1 MVLPVGGNRYMFSNN
16 MINKA
21 FQRVSRSIIISSL
34 VLALGVGLFGYSVVH
49 FISEKRNME
58 HLNDIIVADYD
69 DKTGRI
75 AYGDF
80 VGFFQFAVY
89 GDDLGYYI
97 AYDEDFIYIISLKD
111 KDYDYYADLF
121 DQSDDYVRFYGRTIA
136 IPSEAKSY
144 AIESLNEEMGY
155 EFVDYSSFDDIFGD
169 VCLAVGK
176 PSDVLGIGGYFDMMA
191 PYFVFALMFVAGGL
205 IGLLVSLK
213 QKKSF
218 DIFNDNGMLE
228 NDIVKEMN
236 SEDCIVYDKSRLC
249 LTEHYLI
256 NLAQDAKVI
265 RYSDIFWTYIIRHRT
280 NLIPDYNYLNV
291 MTSDGRQISCA
302 NSPTFGKKKKEATEE
317 FHNEILR
324 TLAEKNENIRIGYV
338 KENIDAYR
346 EHLKARENSI

>member
-1 MVLPVGGNRYMFSNN
+1 MRRYL
-16 MINKA
+16 A
-21 FQRVSRSIIISSL
+21 FMLCPSR
-34 VLALGVGLFGYSVVH
+34 
-49 FISEKRNME
+49 
-58 HLNDIIVADYD
+58 
-69 DKTGRI
+69 
-75 AYGDF
+75 
-80 VGFFQFAVY
+80 
-89 GDDLGYYI
+89 
-97 AYDEDFIYIISLKD
+97 
-111 KDYDYYADLF
+111 
-121 DQSDDYVRFYGRTIA
+121 
-136 IPSEAKSY
+136 
-144 AIESLNEEMGY
+144 
-155 EFVDYSSFDDIFGD
+155 
-169 VCLAVGK
+169 VCLAAGK
-176 PSDVLGIGGYFDMMA
+176 PSNVLGVGGYFDMMA

-205 IGLLVSLK
+205 IALLVSLK